1 MDDFETKEDRKK
13 KQLKYGSIVY
23 LNYLDLNGS
32 IYYCYSEGVN
42 VSRILLQPQS
52 DFFKST
58 SKASGKPFLPKGFSR
73 FCQNSQ

>member
-1 MDDFETKEDRKK
+1 MDDFETNGELKK

-42 VSRILLQPQS
+42 VSRILLQPQA
-52 DFFKST
+52 DFFSST
-58 SKASGKPFLPKGFSR
+58 AKASGKASSSKGFLR
-73 FCQNSQ
+73 FCQNSR